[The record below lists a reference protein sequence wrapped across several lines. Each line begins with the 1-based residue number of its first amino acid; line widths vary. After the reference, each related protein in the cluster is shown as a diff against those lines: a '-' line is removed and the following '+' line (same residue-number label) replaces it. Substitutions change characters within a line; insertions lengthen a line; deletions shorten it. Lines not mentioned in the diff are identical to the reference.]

1 MAAPCRRPALPD
13 SQGNLRYAAN
23 KPAATSF
30 VSLTQVIDWP
40 GAVGCGVMAA
50 SWPEPRQPSVVLD
63 HRAVQH
69 ENALL
74 RELVT
79 VYQHLTGLTLQ
90 DADVSTV
97 ARLLAERTTA
107 TVAVVSRSLD
117 VLAAASAQAGGDEDV
132 AGYVRAYLATPRLA
146 AVLRSSAQTRR
157 SLRLPDVGGAA
168 GVIVAPILVG
178 DDVPAYLMT
187 FGGGPHGGWQE
198 DGGDM
203 SLLVTEHAATICG
216 VILGRE
222 RVVAAAARQ
231 VRDDLVEGLL
241 LGGGRD
247 NGDVGRWARH
257 LGYDPAREHRVL
269 AVAFDAPGPARP
281 ATVARDRVA
290 AAIDHFFTTR
300 MPGAITSIREDEVVL
315 VVPEPADASRL
326 SSGCLARMRDLF
338 PETVITIGIGGA
350 CRDPADIARSYGQAR
365 RTIDAVVRLGRQG
378 QVVAFED
385 LGIHRLLLQVPD
397 LAELRAFAAEIVGKL
412 GGQERQRG
420 TELLA
425 TLACYFRENSSPQRT
440 ARSLHVHPN
449 TVAYRIRRIQ
459 EITGLR
465 LDNYRDRL
473 MAQVALEIIDAL
485 GAGLEVL
492 PAAAA
497 DPGRRAG
504 APAAGRRDA
513 RGGEATPGPGGHARP
528 RRREP

>member
-1 MAAPCRRPALPD
+1 MADTWPD
-13 SQGNLRYAAN
+13 
-23 KPAATSF
+23 T
-30 VSLTQVIDWP
+30 
-40 GAVGCGVMAA
+40 
-50 SWPEPRQPSVVLD
+50 RQTVVKD

-97 ARLLAERTTA
+97 ARLLAERTNA
-107 TVAVVSRSLD
+107 TVAVVSRGLD
-117 VLAAASAQAGGDEDV
+117 VLAAASADASEDV
-132 AGYVRAYLATPRLA
+132 AEYVRAYLASPRLA
-146 AVLRSSAQTRR
+146 AVLNSTAQTRR
-157 SLRLPDVGGAA
+157 SLRLPDVGDAA

-187 FGGGPHGGWQE
+187 FGSDRQG
-198 DGGDM
+198 DDM
-203 SLLVTEHAATICG
+203 SLLITEHAATICG

-241 LGGGRD
+241 IGGGRD
-247 NGDVGRWARH
+247 NGEVARWARH
-257 LGYDPAREHRVL
+257 LGYDATREHRIL
-269 AVAFDAPGPARP
+269 AVTFEAAGPARP
-281 ATVARDRVA
+281 AGAATAIRNRVA

-300 MPGAITSIREDEVVL
+300 VPGAITSVRDDEVVIVL
-315 VVPEPADASRL
+315 PETADQHPGADAGRL
-326 SSGCLARMRDLF
+326 GSGCLARMRDMF
-338 PETVITIGIGGA
+338 PEAVITIGIGGI

-365 RTIDAVVRLGRQG
+365 RTIDAVLRLGRRG

-385 LGIHRLLLQVPD
+385 LGVHRLLLQVPD
-397 LAELRAFAAEIVGKL
+397 LAELRSFAAEILGKL
-412 GGQERQRG
+412 SGQERQRG
-420 TELLA
+420 AELLA

-459 EITGLR
+459 EITGIQ

-485 GAGLEVL
+485 G
-492 PAAAA
+492 
-497 DPGRRAG
+497 
-504 APAAGRRDA
+504 
-513 RGGEATPGPGGHARP
+513 GGP
-528 RRREP
+528 

>member
-1 MAAPCRRPALPD
+1 MAE
-13 SQGNLRYAAN
+13 
-23 KPAATSF
+23 T
-30 VSLTQVIDWP
+30 WP
-40 GAVGCGVMAA
+40 QA
-50 SWPEPRQPSVVLD
+50 RQPSVVLD

-97 ARLLAERTTA
+97 AQLLADRTVA
-107 TVAVVSRSLD
+107 TVAVVSRGLD
-117 VLAAASAQAGGDEDV
+117 VLTAASADSGGD
-132 AGYVRAYLATPRLA
+132 ASGYVRDYLASPRLA
-146 AVLRSSAQTRR
+146 SVLNSTAQTRR
-157 SLRLPDVGGAA
+157 SLRLPDMGDAVP
-168 GVIVAPILVG
+168 VIVAPILVG

-187 FGGGPHGGWQE
+187 FGSGQKD

-241 LGGGRD
+241 LGGRD

-257 LGYDPAREHRVL
+257 LGYDPTREHRIL
-269 AVAFDAPGPARP
+269 AVAFEAPGSARP
-281 ATVARDRVA
+281 ASTTAALRKRVA
-290 AAIDHFFTTR
+290 AAVDHFFATR
-300 MPGAITSIREDEVVL
+300 VPGAISSIRDDEVVI
-315 VVPEPADASRL
+315 VVPEPAEAGRL

-338 PETVITIGIGGA
+338 PEAVITIGIGGT

-365 RTIDAVVRLGRQG
+365 RTIEAVLRLGRQG

-397 LAELRAFAAEIVGKL
+397 LAELRSFAAEILGKL
-412 GGQERQRG
+412 GGQEGQRG
-420 TELLA
+420 AELLA

-459 EITGLR
+459 EITGLQ
-465 LDNYRDRL
+465 LGNYRDRL
-473 MAQVALEIIDAL
+473 VAQVALEIIDAL
-485 GAGLEVL
+485 G
-492 PAAAA
+492 
-497 DPGRRAG
+497 
-504 APAAGRRDA
+504 
-513 RGGEATPGPGGHARP
+513 GGP
-528 RRREP
+528 

>member
-1 MAAPCRRPALPD
+1 MADTWPD
-13 SQGNLRYAAN
+13 TRQ
-23 KPAATSF
+23 T
-30 VSLTQVIDWP
+30 VVID
-40 GAVGCGVMAA
+40 
-50 SWPEPRQPSVVLD
+50 Q
-63 HRAVQH
+63 RAVQH

-97 ARLLAERTTA
+97 ARLLAERTA
-107 TVAVVSRSLD
+107 STVAVVSRGLD
-117 VLAAASAQAGGDEDV
+117 VLAAASADADEDV
-132 AGYVRAYLATPRLA
+132 AGYVRAYLASPRLA
-146 AVLRSSAQTRR
+146 AVLSNAAQTRR
-157 SLRLPDVGGAA
+157 SLRLPDVGDQSA

-187 FGGGPHGGWQE
+187 LRSDRQG
-198 DGGDM
+198 DDM

-222 RVVAAAARQ
+222 RVVAASARQ
-231 VRDDLVEGLL
+231 VRDDLLEGLL
-241 LGGGRD
+241 IGGGRD
-247 NGDVGRWARH
+247 NGEVARWARH
-257 LGYDPAREHRVL
+257 LGYDAAREHRIL
-269 AVAFDAPGPARP
+269 AVSFEAAGPPRP
-281 ATVARDRVA
+281 AGAAAAHRNRVA

-300 MPGAITSIREDEVVL
+300 VPGAITSIRDDEVVI
-315 VVPEPADASRL
+315 VVPEPTDQHPGAEAGRL
-326 SSGCLARMRDLF
+326 GAGCRARMRDMF
-338 PETVITIGIGGA
+338 PEAVVTIGIGGA

-365 RTIDAVVRLGRQG
+365 RTIDAVHRLGRQG

-397 LAELRAFAAEIVGKL
+397 LAELRSFAAEILGRL
-412 GGQERQRG
+412 GGQDHQRG
-420 TELLA
+420 AELLS

-459 EITGLR
+459 EITGIQ

-485 GAGLEVL
+485 GGL
-492 PAAAA
+492 P
-497 DPGRRAG
+497 
-504 APAAGRRDA
+504 
-513 RGGEATPGPGGHARP
+513 
-528 RRREP
+528 

>member
-1 MAAPCRRPALPD
+1 MAD
-13 SQGNLRYAAN
+13 
-23 KPAATSF
+23 
-30 VSLTQVIDWP
+30 
-40 GAVGCGVMAA
+40 
-50 SWPEPRQPSVVLD
+50 SWPETRQTVVID
-63 HRAVQH
+63 HRAIRH

-97 ARLLAERTTA
+97 ARLLAERTDA
-107 TVAVVSRSLD
+107 TVAVVSRGLD
-117 VLAAASAQAGGDEDV
+117 VLAAASANVGEDV
-132 AGYVRAYLATPRLA
+132 ADYVRAYLASPRLA
-146 AVLRSSAQTRR
+146 AVLNSTAQTRR
-157 SLRLPDVGGAA
+157 SLRLPDVGDAA

-187 FGGGPHGGWQE
+187 FGS
-198 DGGDM
+198 DGQGDDM

-222 RVVAAAARQ
+222 RVVAAAAQR

-241 LGGGRD
+241 IGAGRD
-247 NGDVGRWARH
+247 NGELARWARH
-257 LGYDPAREHRVL
+257 LGYDASREHRIL
-269 AVAFDAPGPARP
+269 AVAFEAAGSGRP
-281 ATVARDRVA
+281 AAAVAALRKRVA
-290 AAIDHFFTTR
+290 AAIDHFFTAR
-300 MPGAITSIREDEVVL
+300 VPGAICSIRDDEVVIVL
-315 VVPEPADASRL
+315 PELADHPGADVDHL
-326 SSGCLARMRDLF
+326 SSGCLARMRDMF
-338 PETVITIGIGGA
+338 PEVVVTIGIGGT

-365 RTIDAVVRLGRQG
+365 RTIDAVLRLDRQG

-397 LAELRAFAAEIVGKL
+397 LAELRAFATEILGKL

-459 EITGLR
+459 EITGIQ

-485 GAGLEVL
+485 G
-492 PAAAA
+492 
-497 DPGRRAG
+497 
-504 APAAGRRDA
+504 
-513 RGGEATPGPGGHARP
+513 GGP
-528 RRREP
+528 

>member
-1 MAAPCRRPALPD
+1 MADRWP
-13 SQGNLRYAAN
+13 
-23 KPAATSF
+23 TS
-30 VSLTQVIDWP
+30 
-40 GAVGCGVMAA
+40 
-50 SWPEPRQPSVVLD
+50 RQPSVVLD

-97 ARLLAERTTA
+97 TRLLAERTAA
-107 TVAVVSRSLD
+107 TVAVVSRGLE
-117 VLAAASAQAGGDEDV
+117 VLAAAAADAAGDV
-132 AGYVRAYLATPRLA
+132 TGQVRAYLSSPRLA
-146 AVLRSSAQTRR
+146 AVLNSTAQTRR
-157 SLRLPDVGGAA
+157 SLRLPDVGDAA

-187 FGGGPHGGWQE
+187 FGTGQQG

-241 LGGGRD
+241 LGSGRE
-247 NGDVGRWARH
+247 NGEVGRWARH
-257 LGYDPAREHRVL
+257 LGYDSSRDHRIL
-269 AVAFDAPGPARP
+269 AVAFEVAASAR
-281 ATVARDRVA
+281 AGSTLAGSTLAGSTGAQAKRVA
-290 AAIDHFFTTR
+290 AAVDHFFTTR
-300 MPGAITSIREDEVVL
+300 VPGAISSIREDEVV
-315 VVPEPADASRL
+315 VVMPEGGRPHHGAEEAARMGAS
-326 SSGCLARMRDLF
+326 CLARMRDLF
-338 PETVITIGIGGA
+338 PETVITIGIGSA

-385 LGIHRLLLQVPD
+385 LGIHRLLLQVPE
-397 LAELRAFAAEIVGKL
+397 LGELRSFATEILGKL

-420 TELLA
+420 TELLT
-425 TLACYFRENSSPQRT
+425 TLACYFRENNSPQRT

-459 EITGLR
+459 EITGLQ
-465 LDNYRDRL
+465 LGSYRDRL

-485 GAGLEVL
+485 GTGLDVL
-492 PAAAA
+492 PVSGVA
-497 DPGRRAG
+497 
-504 APAAGRRDA
+504 
-513 RGGEATPGPGGHARP
+513 ARP
-528 RRREP
+528 ATETRR

>member
-1 MAAPCRRPALPD
+1 MADR
-13 SQGNLRYAAN
+13 
-23 KPAATSF
+23 
-30 VSLTQVIDWP
+30 
-40 GAVGCGVMAA
+40 
-50 SWPEPRQPSVVLD
+50 WPEPRQPSVVLD

-97 ARLLAERTTA
+97 ARLLAERTVA
-107 TVAVVSRSLD
+107 TVAVVSRALE
-117 VLAAASAQAGGDEDV
+117 VLAAASADAGDDV
-132 AGYVRAYLATPRLA
+132 AEYVRTYLASPRLA
-146 AVLRSSAQTRR
+146 AVLHSTAQTRR
-157 SLRLPDVGGAA
+157 SLRLPDVGDAVP
-168 GVIVAPILVG
+168 VIVAPILVG

-187 FGGGPHGGWQE
+187 FGRGHPDGWPG

-241 LGGGRD
+241 LGGRD

-257 LGYDPAREHRVL
+257 LGYDSAREHRIL
-269 AVAFDAPGPARP
+269 AVAFEASGAARP
-281 ATVARDRVA
+281 GGAAARGRVA
-290 AAIDHFFTTR
+290 AAVDHFFTTR
-300 MPGAITSIREDEVVL
+300 MPGTITSIREDEVVV
-315 VVPEPADASRL
+315 VVPEPAEASRL
-326 SSGCLARMRDLF
+326 SSACLARMRDLF
-338 PETVITIGIGGA
+338 PETVLTVGIGGA

-365 RTIDAVVRLGRQG
+365 RTIDAVMRLGRQG

-397 LAELRAFAAEIVGKL
+397 LAELRSFAAEVLGQL

-420 TELLA
+420 AELLT

-459 EITGLR
+459 EITGLQ

-485 GAGLEVL
+485 GAGLDAL
-492 PAAAA
+492 PAVAAE
-497 DPGRRAG
+497 PGRRPRAL
-504 APAAGRRDA
+504 AAGHRDA
-513 RGGEATPGPGGHARP
+513 HGGEAAPGP
-528 RRREP
+528 RRRGP

>member
-1 MAAPCRRPALPD
+1 MADR
-13 SQGNLRYAAN
+13 
-23 KPAATSF
+23 
-30 VSLTQVIDWP
+30 
-40 GAVGCGVMAA
+40 
-50 SWPEPRQPSVVLD
+50 WPEPRQPSVVLD

-97 ARLLAERTTA
+97 ARLLAERTAA
-107 TVAVVSRSLD
+107 TVAVVSRSLE
-117 VLAAASAQAGGDEDV
+117 VLAAVPAEAGGDDV
-132 AGYVRAYLATPRLA
+132 AEYVRAYLASPRLA
-146 AVLRSSAQTRR
+146 AVLHSTAQTRR
-157 SLRLPDVGGAA
+157 SLRLPDVGDAA
-168 GVIVAPILVG
+168 GVTVAPILVG

-187 FGGGPHGGWQE
+187 FGRGHADGRQG
-198 DGGDM
+198 DGGDL

-241 LGGGRD
+241 LGGRD

-257 LGYDPAREHRVL
+257 LGYDSAREHRIL
-269 AVAFDAPGPARP
+269 AVALEASGSARP
-281 ATVARDRVA
+281 GAAAARGRVA

-300 MPGAITSIREDEVVL
+300 MPGAITSIRDDEVVV
-315 VVPEPADASRL
+315 VVPEPAEAGRL
-326 SSGCLARMRDLF
+326 SAACLARMRDLF

-378 QVVAFED
+378 QVVAFEG

-397 LAELRAFAAEIVGKL
+397 LAELRSFAAEILGQL

-420 TELLA
+420 TELLT

-459 EITGLR
+459 EITGLQ

-485 GAGLEVL
+485 GAGLDAL
-492 PAAAA
+492 PAVAAKS
-497 DPGRRAG
+497 GRSPRG
-504 APAAGRRDA
+504 SAAGRRDA
-513 RGGEATPGPGGHARP
+513 RGGEAAPGPGGHARP
-528 RRREP
+528 RRRGP